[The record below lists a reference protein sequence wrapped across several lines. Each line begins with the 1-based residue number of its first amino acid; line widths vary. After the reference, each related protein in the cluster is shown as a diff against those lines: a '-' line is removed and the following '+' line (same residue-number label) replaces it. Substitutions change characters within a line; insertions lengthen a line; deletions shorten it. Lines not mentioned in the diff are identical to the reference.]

1 MSVSG
6 SPQLI
11 VLRDGVQEAP
21 TLGATAP
28 CKGETFCF
36 QPEAQRGELA
46 CLRPHSELV
55 TMATGYL
62 FVLCSLGAS
71 GNGLRVSSLPRTSGA
86 TSCGGEVV
94 KLFTLEQWFCPSIA
108 VQPETS
114 SLTSLVLSFL
124 IQKME
129 FTKILVLVAAVSATN
144 DRNVKWFN

>member
-28 CKGETFCF
+28 CKCETFCF

-71 GNGLRVSSLPRTSGA
+71 GNGLSLFSAPNLRCNKLWGG
-86 TSCGGEVV
+86 GGETVH
-94 KLFTLEQWFCPSIA
+94 SRA
-108 VQPETS
+108 V
-114 SLTSLVLSFL
+114 VLSAHSC
-124 IQKME
+124 
-129 FTKILVLVAAVSATN
+129 AA
-144 DRNVKWFN
+144 